1 MTDFTTTSSASAAA
15 PHQRTGFSLIEIIVA
30 MTLIGIAFSSIMAL
44 QVKVRTRQSRL
55 SEQSAR
61 NAILLQE
68 INRVESMKYDT
79 LATMLVNDTISTS
92 TFSYIRRFSRTTGA
106 TPTGTQQHPWTE
118 VKITIVPTATPSD
131 SIYGVIRR
139 TKTPATNALFT
150 P

>member
-1 MTDFTTTSSASAAA
+1 MTDSMAPSSSSTAA
-15 PHQRTGFSLIEIIVA
+15 PVRRAGFSLIEIIVA

-55 SEQSAR
+55 TEQSAR

-68 INRVESMKYDT
+68 INRVESMRYDT
-79 LATMLVNDTISTS
+79 LATMLVNDTLSTG
-92 TFSYIRRFSRTTGA
+92 TFQYIRRFARTTGA

-131 SIYGVIRR
+131 SIYSVVRR